1 MPSEQEL
8 VPDRMGGQVTWRRG
22 QARPNWKAEKAGD
35 GGALRDGGQAGRERH
50 EPSSGDA
57 LFEMPVGAKE
67 EILR

>member
-1 MPSEQEL
+1 M
-8 VPDRMGGQVTWRRG
+8 TWRRG

-35 GGALRDGGQAGRERH
+35 GGALRDGGQAGWERH

-57 LFEMPVGAKE
+57 LFEMPVGAEE